1 MNNSPE
7 NFNVTLTGNASENQV
22 LVVQVDSNL
31 RNADVVG
38 VIRYQWQRSDGQ
50 GGWVD
55 TAGAT
60 RASYLL
66 GDADVGY

>member
-31 RNADVVG
+31 RDADDVG

-50 GGWVD
+50 GGWL
-55 TAGAT
+55 TSNISSST
-60 RASYLL
+60 TKL
-66 GDADVGY
+66 